1 MPYGASP
8 KRGLPSGRTLEGDFE
23 TLYDSSVQVTF
34 SPKVCI
40 LPTPPGRPLL
50 YIINVPDDI
59 KEHLLKAVS
68 LVNKHFSDMQTMDV
82 HWEQDPEVGEK
93 WIVIK
98 VTIEDEVD
106 QVLDRYDQYT
116 EEWIASTS
124 WPERERIRFS
134 YNIA

>member
-1 MPYGASP
+1 MSD
-8 KRGLPSGRTLEGDFE
+8 PSALKILTNGELTYFFVYICNCRQWGIIIVVEG
-23 TLYDSSVQVTF
+23 
-34 SPKVCI
+34 
-40 LPTPPGRPLL
+40 TPPGRPLL